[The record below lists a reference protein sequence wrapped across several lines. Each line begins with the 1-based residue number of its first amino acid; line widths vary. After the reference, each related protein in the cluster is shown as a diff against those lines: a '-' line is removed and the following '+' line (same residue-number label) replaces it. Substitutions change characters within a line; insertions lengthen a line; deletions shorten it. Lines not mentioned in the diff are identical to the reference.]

1 MFYFQSMFMNALNG
15 IDSQNITSGI
25 VQIANTILIVSFL
38 YAAYQSFASG
48 GDVRAL
54 GIAGIKYLLLG
65 LVFANY
71 GAIFRDVNS
80 MFNSVAQSITNLA
93 SATDMFSNWMTQLQ
107 TYWTANGNQSLWSA
121 IGGTASGL
129 LDTLLILVAFILMP
143 ITYALFALFYS
154 LYGSVLYVTGP
165 LVLALLPSNTV
176 GQLARTYLVNMLVFQ
191 AWGLLYAIFSALM
204 VVLNVNSVNNVL
216 NSGGVGGILSKRQP
230 GSAARS
236 REHPVFHLH
245 CLHPFHGQP
254 HRQGR
259 RGRDGSGLASLRDV
273 DREDGGQAVTKTPLA
288 GR

>member
-71 GAIFRDVNS
+71 GSIFRDVNS
-80 MFNSVAQSITNLA
+80 MFNSVAQSITSLA
-93 SATDMFSNWMTQLQ
+93 GATDMFSNWMTQLQ
-107 TYWTANGNQSLWSA
+107 TYWTANGTQSLWST
-121 IGGTASGL
+121 IGGSVSGF

-165 LVLALLPSNTV
+165 LVLALLPSNSV
-176 GQLARTYLVNMLVFQ
+176 GQLARAYLVNMLVFQ

-204 VVLNVNSVNNVL
+204 VALNVNSVNNVL
-216 NSGGVGGILSKRQP
+216 NSGGVGGFFQNASQDLLL
-230 GSAARS
+230 A
-236 REHPVFHLH
+236 
-245 CLHPFHGQP
+245 
-254 HRQGR
+254 
-259 RGRDGSGLASLRDV
+259 LASILFSICIAFIPFMASRIVKGDMGSTVLVLLRTATWT
-273 DREDGGQAVTKTPLA
+273 GKMA
-288 GR
+288 GKL

>member
-54 GIAGIKYLLLG
+54 GIAGIKYLVLG

-71 GAIFRDVNS
+71 GSIFRDVNS

-107 TYWTANGNQSLWSA
+107 TYWNANGTQSLWSA

-129 LDTLLILVAFILMP
+129 LDTLLILMAFILMP

-204 VVLNVNSVNNVL
+204 VALNVNSVSNVL
-216 NSGGVGGILSKRQP
+216 NSGGVGGFFQNASQDLLL
-230 GSAARS
+230 A
-236 REHPVFHLH
+236 
-245 CLHPFHGQP
+245 
-254 HRQGR
+254 
-259 RGRDGSGLASLRDV
+259 LASILFSICIAFIPFMASRIVKGDMGSTVLVLLRSATWT
-273 DREDGGQAVTKTPLA
+273 GKMA
-288 GR
+288 GKL

>member
-15 IDSQNITSGI
+15 IDSQNITAGI

-71 GAIFRDVNS
+71 GAIFRDVNG

-121 IGGTASGL
+121 IGGTASGF

-165 LVLALLPSNTV
+165 LVLALLPSNSV
-176 GQLARTYLVNMLVFQ
+176 GQLARSYLVNMLVFQ

-216 NSGGVGGILSKRQP
+216 SSGGVAGFFQN
-230 GSAARS
+230 A
-236 REHPVFHLH
+236 
-245 CLHPFHGQP
+245 GQ
-254 HRQGR
+254 
-259 RGRDGSGLASLRDV
+259 DLLLALASILFSICIAFIPFMASRIVKGDVGSTVLVLLRSATWT
-273 DREDGGQAVTKTPLA
+273 GKMA
-288 GR
+288 GKL

>member
-54 GIAGIKYLLLG
+54 GIAGIKYLVLG

-71 GAIFRDVNS
+71 GSIFRDVNS

-107 TYWTANGNQSLWSA
+107 TYWNANGTQSLWSA
-121 IGGTASGL
+121 IGGSVSGL

-204 VVLNVNSVNNVL
+204 VALNVNSVSNVL
-216 NSGGVGGILSKRQP
+216 NSGGVGGFFQNASQDLLL
-230 GSAARS
+230 A
-236 REHPVFHLH
+236 
-245 CLHPFHGQP
+245 
-254 HRQGR
+254 
-259 RGRDGSGLASLRDV
+259 LASILFSICIAFIPFMASRIVKGDMGSTVLVLLRSATWTGKMV
-273 DREDGGQAVTKTPLA
+273 GKL
-288 GR
+288 